1 MARGTGLVF
10 VLVKSKL
17 MILLYQCI
25 HITTM

>member
-1 MARGTGLVF
+1 MARGTGLVS

-25 HITTM
+25 HIITM